1 MEQQQLRE
9 QLDQLAQEVEG
20 LRASEAEK
28 DRLASL
34 IADIESQLDDSVSS
48 EQPENLVDQVDSLV
62 SAFEAEHPTVAGILN
77 RIMVTLSSMGV

>member
-9 QLDQLAQEVEG
+9 QLDQLAQEIEG
-20 LRASEAEK
+20 LQASGADK
-28 DRLASL
+28 DRLVNL
-34 IADIESQLDDSVSS
+34 IADIESQLDDSASS
-48 EQPENLVDQVDSLV
+48 DQSENLSDQVDSLI